1 MDRAGGRGQP
11 PTQSDLP
18 HTLHGSLIIPSEN
31 WEDKPPIA
39 EGSRASAAV
48 TPIVESPQQ
57 LSYPYTPSPF
67 EEGSS
72 RGSRTSQGYFDPESD
87 HPPPPKRRRA
97 AGSSERLPHAYP
109 AGPSTAVASHL
120 QPVYQPRPSIQRLPG
135 ISSLEAGPAVSSSV
149 RSSSPPLQPRRHGPL
164 GADEG
169 WSGYPFHPEVEDTQ
183 ATSQAQFPS
192 VEYRSPTQQQIYQA
206 YNPVTAPDPRRTW
219 VPFAD
224 AAVHIPR
231 SRSMSLEG
239 RCECSCCSSRNFLKF

>member
-97 AGSSERLPHAYP
+97 AGSSERLPHVYP
-109 AGPSTAVASHL
+109 AGPSTAVASHSK
-120 QPVYQPRPSIQRLPG
+120 QDRRSPVLCGRLRHRYSHGDTDRWEQTRAGAVIRSIQRSRTPKRPLRL
-135 ISSLEAGPAVSSSV
+135 SSRASNTA
-149 RSSSPPLQPRRHGPL
+149 RRRN
-164 GADEG
+164 
-169 WSGYPFHPEVEDTQ
+169 SKST
-183 ATSQAQFPS
+183 
-192 VEYRSPTQQQIYQA
+192 
-206 YNPVTAPDPRRTW
+206 RRTT
-219 VPFAD
+219 
-224 AAVHIPR
+224 R
-231 SRSMSLEG
+231 SLHQTRGGHGFHLPMQ
-239 RCECSCCSSRNFLKF
+239 RCTSRAPGV